1 MKKLI
6 YLKLVILSL
15 IFQGCS
21 DDSDTIEIIEK
32 TDQSNVSDNN
42 NQSKNEFDRSSMLSF
57 WADRI
62 ILPSMVSFENELNVF
77 NENVANFT
85 ANPNANNLALLR
97 DQWLTTYKRWQYVEM
112 FDLGVAEE
120 IYFKNRMNI
129 FPANVKRI
137 ESNIKN
143 QKFNFDESANFA
155 AQGFTA
161 LDYLLFGV
169 EQEDDTILT
178 KYSDSSSKLR

>member
-21 DDSDTIEIIEK
+21 GDSDTIEIIEK
-32 TDQSNVSDNN
+32 TDQSNVSENN
-42 NQSKNEFDRSSMLSF
+42 SKSTNEFDRSSMLTF

-77 NENVANFT
+77 NEYVENFT
-85 ANPNANNLALLR
+85 ANPNANNLTLLR
-97 DQWLTTYKRWQYVEM
+97 DQWLTTYKNWQYVEM
-112 FDLGVAEE
+112 FDLGIAEE

-129 FPANVKRI
+129 
-137 ESNIKN
+137 
-143 QKFNFDESANFA
+143 
-155 AQGFTA
+155 
-161 LDYLLFGV
+161 L
-169 EQEDDTILT
+169 
-178 KYSDSSSKLR
+178 